1 MQDYFRF
8 KNGTFHKRQK
18 KSAIDSK
25 RCSFI
30 TEYFEL
36 QFDTATLTIPSFR
49 MIKATFQTKVQT
61 RTISF
66 SFVICFCFVSSLLLS
81 SSTRRRF
88 YRQRS
93 SGQVVVIGVVPSPPR
108 HMPSVFIARRVQH
121 SHCSSIFIECC
132 YLTLSRFPLINFY
145 ARTSPYEY
153 VHSVRT
159 ELAKLILVGTGI
171 SCYTAGATGL

>member
-1 MQDYFRF
+1 MWHCLLLCCAGWVHRLLGTQKIYTRYARPALSMLLLLSSHELIATMQSVVTGQAPITLEWRITLGGERIQQKIKHTIKRPFIMQDYFRF

-88 YRQRS
+88 
-93 SGQVVVIGVVPSPPR
+93 
-108 HMPSVFIARRVQH
+108 
-121 SHCSSIFIECC
+121 
-132 YLTLSRFPLINFY
+132 
-145 ARTSPYEY
+145 
-153 VHSVRT
+153 
-159 ELAKLILVGTGI
+159 
-171 SCYTAGATGL
+171 